1 MFKNMKLASKL
12 YLGFGIVVVIAAVLG
27 YMGYS
32 SLGNVGHKVL
42 IGDEANRSIKIVND
56 ARLAE
61 KNFIIRGDEKYAK
74 QMLGQKEPFDTLVEE
89 ITAHMNIAA
98 DKQLVKE
105 IQTEFGTYIDNA
117 GKYVELQGKVAELI
131 AESGPIVQSAR
142 TTQKLISDMGRDQ
155 DMKFAAVMD
164 VQANIAQ
171 GSRAHLEWAGAV
183 KDFLADKKATLNVQT
198 DGHKCEFGKWIDSSE
213 FAEKAA
219 YCGQEFRGLVNE
231 MKQKHLE
238 LHKSA
243 IDIADA
249 RKGATDTS
257 LEVYQQKAAPVLEFI
272 LGEFA
277 KAEEILQAK
286 VSERLANS
294 NDAKQIIESL
304 LAARQQEKNYFLR
317 DTDEYVKK
325 TNEQA
330 DKAIALAEDLKSR
343 FNQQLNKDQAQQ
355 AIDAVVVYKKA
366 FADVVKC
373 KSEQKVCE
381 ADMVAAARKVTEE
394 ANGLRSAKKEEMDSV
409 AAQAN
414 FIMITLA
421 MAGVIIGSLLA
432 FIITRGI
439 TRPINRI
446 ISDLTEGAA
455 QVASASGQVSSASQ
469 SLAEG
474 STEQA
479 AGLEETSSSL
489 EEMSSM
495 TKQNADNAKQ
505 ANTLASDSREFAD
518 KGNLA
523 MNRMS
528 EAIGEIQRSSDE
540 TAKIIKVIDEIAFQT
555 NLLALNAAVEAARAG
570 EAGKGFAVVAEEV
583 RNLAMR
589 SAEAAKNTSSMIE
602 ESVKNSQNG
611 VEIAGEVAKM
621 LEEITSSVGKTTDLI
636 GEISA
641 ASQEQSQGIGQV
653 NTAMSQMD
661 KVTQQNAANAEETA
675 SASEELSAQ
684 AEQMNGAVGDLVS
697 LVGGSSGNN
706 GRSKSPQHKA
716 STASVQRNKK
726 PVSAHAAKSCNESA
740 IPMDDDNGSND
751 FSEFNG

>member
-1 MFKNMKLASKL
+1 MKLASKL

-32 SLGNVGHKVL
+32 SLGKVERKMA
-42 IGDEANRSIKIVND
+42 IGDDANRFIKIINQ
-56 ARLAE
+56 ARQAE
-61 KNFIIRGDEKYAK
+61 KNFIVRGDEKYAK
-74 QMLGQKEPFDTLVEE
+74 QMLGQREPFDTLVEE
-89 ITAHMNIAA
+89 ITAKMKVAA
-98 DKQLVKE
+98 DKQLVAE
-105 IQTEFGTYIDNA
+105 MHTEAGKYLDNA

-131 AESGPIVQSAR
+131 SESGPIVQSAR
-142 TTQKLISDMGRDQ
+142 TTQKLVSDMGRDQ

-183 KDFLADKKATLNVQT
+183 KDFLANKNATLNVQT

-219 YCGQEFRGLVNE
+219 YCGQEFRDLVNE

-277 KAEEILQAK
+277 KAEEILQTK
-286 VSERLANS
+286 VSERLANAD
-294 NDAKQIIESL
+294 DAKRIIEL
-304 LAARQQEKNYFLR
+304 LLSARQQEKNYFLR
-317 DTDEYVKK
+317 NTDEFVKK
-325 TNEQA
+325 TNEQV
-330 DKAIALAEDLKSR
+330 DKTVALGENLKSR
-343 FNQQLNKDQAQQ
+343 FNQQVNKDQAQQ
-355 AIDAVVVYKKA
+355 AIDACVTYKKA
-366 FADVVKC
+366 FADVVKY
-373 KSEQKVCE
+373 KGEQKVCE
-381 ADMVAAARKVTEE
+381 GDMMAAARKLTEE
-394 ANGLRSAKKEEMDSV
+394 ANNLRTAKKEEMESV
-409 AAQAN
+409 STQAN

-421 MAGVIIGSLLA
+421 IAGVIIGTFLA

-446 ISDLTEGAA
+446 ISDLTEGAG
-455 QVASASGQVSSASQ
+455 QVAAASGQVSSASQ

-528 EAIGEIQRSSDE
+528 EAINDIQRSSDE
-540 TAKIIKVIDEIAFQT
+540 TAKIIKTIDEIAFQT

-589 SAEAAKNTSSMIE
+589 SAEAAKNTSVMIE

-697 LVGGSSGNN
+697 LVGGSSSNN
-706 GRSKSPQHKA
+706 GRAKSTRSKA
-716 STASVQRNKK
+716 STTSGQGNRK
-726 PVSAHAAKSCNESA
+726 PVSAHASQSYNESV
-740 IPMDDDNGSND
+740 IPMDDDNNSND

>member
-12 YLGFGIVVVIAAVLG
+12 YLGFGIVVVIAGVLG

-32 SLGNVGHKVL
+32 SLHKVEHKVT
-42 IGDEANRSIKIVND
+42 IGDDANRFIKIVND

-61 KNFIIRGDEKYAK
+61 KNFMIRGDEKFAK
-74 QMLGQKEPFDTLVEE
+74 EMLGQKEEFDALVEE
-89 ITAHMNIAA
+89 ITAKMKVAA
-98 DKQLVKE
+98 DKQLVAEMHGEAGK
-105 IQTEFGTYIDNA
+105 YIDSA
-117 GKYVELQGKVAELI
+117 KQYVELQGKVDELT

-142 TTQKLISDMGRDQ
+142 TTQKLAVDMSHDQ
-155 DMKFAAVMD
+155 DMKLAAVMN
-164 VQANIAQ
+164 VQAKIAQ

-198 DGHKCEFGKWIDSSE
+198 DGHKCGFGKWLGSSE
-213 FAEKAA
+213 FNEHAIF
-219 YCGQEFRGLVNE
+219 CGQKFIDLINE

-243 IDIADA
+243 IDIAAA
-249 RKGATDTS
+249 RTGTTDTS
-257 LEVYQQKAAPVLEFI
+257 LEVYQQKTAPVLEFI
-272 LGEFA
+272 LGEFT
-277 KAEEILQAK
+277 KAEGILQTK
-286 VSERLANS
+286 VSERLANLK
-294 NDAKQIIESL
+294 DAEHIIEFL

-317 DTDEYVKK
+317 NTDEYVTK

-343 FNQQLNKDQAQQ
+343 FNQQVNKDQVQQ
-355 AIDAVVVYKKA
+355 AIDACVIYKKA
-366 FADVVKC
+366 FADVVKY
-373 KSEQKVCE
+373 KGEQKVCE
-381 ADMVAAARKVTEE
+381 ADMVAAARKLVEKAT
-394 ANGLRSAKKEEMDSV
+394 GLRVAKKEEMDSV

-421 MAGVIIGSLLA
+421 VAGVIIGSLLA

-439 TRPINRI
+439 TKPINRI
-446 ISDLTEGAA
+446 IIDLTEGAN
-455 QVASASGQVSSASQ
+455 QVASASGQVSAASQ

-528 EAIGEIQRSSDE
+528 EAIGEIQRSSGE

-589 SAEAAKNTSSMIE
+589 SAEAAKNTSAMIE

-611 VEIAGEVAKM
+611 VDIAGEVAKM

-684 AEQMNGAVGDLVS
+684 AEQMNGAVSELAA
-697 LVGGSSGNN
+697 LVGGSSSNH
-706 GRSKSPQHKA
+706 GRAKSPQHKA
-716 STASVQRNKK
+716 STAHKQGKRK
-726 PVSAHAAKSCNESA
+726 PVSAHASKSYNESA
-740 IPMDDDNGSND
+740 IPMDDNNNSND

>member
-1 MFKNMKLASKL
+1 MKLASKL

-105 IQTEFGTYIDNA
+105 MQTEFGTYIDNA
-117 GKYVELQGKVAELI
+117 NQYVELQGKVAELI

-142 TTQKLISDMGRDQ
+142 TTQKLVGDMGRDQ

-198 DGHKCEFGKWIDSSE
+198 DGHKCEFGKWIESSE

-219 YCGQEFRGLVNE
+219 YCGQEFRDLVNE

-277 KAEEILQAK
+277 KAEEILQTK
-286 VSERLANS
+286 VSERLANA
-294 NDAKQIIESL
+294 NDAKRIIELL

-317 DTDEYVKK
+317 NTDEYVKK

-330 DKAIALAEDLKSR
+330 DKAIALGENLKSR
-343 FNQQLNKDQAQQ
+343 FNQQVNKDQAQQ

-373 KSEQKVCE
+373 KNEQKVCE

-540 TAKIIKVIDEIAFQT
+540 TAKIIKVIDEIPFQT

-589 SAEAAKNTSSMIE
+589 SAEAAKNTSAMIE

-636 GEISA
+636 GEIAA

-653 NTAMSQMD
+653 NTAMGQMD

-697 LVGGSSGNN
+697 LVGGSSGGDN
-706 GRSKSPQHKA
+706 GKAGTKSSPQHKA

-726 PVSAHAAKSCNESA
+726 PVSAHASKSYNESA
-740 IPMDDDNGSND
+740 IPMDDDKGSND